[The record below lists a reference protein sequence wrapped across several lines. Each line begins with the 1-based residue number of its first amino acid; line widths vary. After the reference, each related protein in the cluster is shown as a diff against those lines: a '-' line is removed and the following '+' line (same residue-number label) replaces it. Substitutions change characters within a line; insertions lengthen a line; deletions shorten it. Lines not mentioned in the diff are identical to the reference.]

1 MSILAITLAIILIL
15 AVNGTL
21 NIVCFFIG
29 AKVGQTV
36 SKGET
41 IEVPTINPIKAY
53 NEHLDR
59 KEHEREQKR
68 FDALLHNVDV
78 YDGTANGQ
86 EDIPRW

>member
-1 MSILAITLAIILIL
+1 MDILTIL
-15 AVNGTL
+15 VVGTL

-53 NEHLDR
+53 NEHLD
-59 KEHEREQKR
+59 KREQEKEQKIY
-68 FDALLHNVDV
+68 DALLHNVDM
-78 YDGTANGQ
+78 YDGTSNGQ
-86 EDIPRW
+86 KDIPKW

>member
-1 MSILAITLAIILIL
+1 MDILTIL
-15 AVNGTL
+15 VVGTL
-21 NIVCFFIG
+21 DIVCFFIG

-53 NEHLDR
+53 NEHIDR
-59 KEHEREQKR
+59 KEQEKEQKR
-68 FDALLHNVDV
+68 IDTILQNIEN

-86 EDIPRW
+86 KDVPV

>member
-1 MSILAITLAIILIL
+1 MDILTIL
-15 AVNGTL
+15 VVGTL

-36 SKGET
+36 SKGEK

-53 NEHLDR
+53 NEHIDKR
-59 KEHEREQKR
+59 EHDREQKIY
-68 FDALLHNVDV
+68 DALLHNVDN

-86 EDIPRW
+86 KDIPKW

>member
-1 MSILAITLAIILIL
+1 MDILTIL
-15 AVNGTL
+15 VVGTL

-41 IEVPTINPIKAY
+41 IEVPTINPIKIY
-53 NEHLDR
+53 NEHIDR
-59 KEHEREQKR
+59 KEQENEQKR
-68 FDALLHNVDV
+68 IDTILHNIEN

-86 EDIPRW
+86 KDVPR

>member
-1 MSILAITLAIILIL
+1 MDILTIL
-15 AVNGTL
+15 VVGTL

-53 NEHLDR
+53 NEHLD
-59 KEHEREQKR
+59 KREQEK
-68 FDALLHNVDV
+68 
-78 YDGTANGQ
+78 
-86 EDIPRW
+86 

>member
-1 MSILAITLAIILIL
+1 MDILTIL
-15 AVNGTL
+15 VVGTL

-53 NEHLDR
+53 NEHLD
-59 KEHEREQKR
+59 KREQENEMKIY
-68 FDALLHNVDV
+68 DALLHNVDM
-78 YDGTANGQ
+78 YDGTSNGQ
-86 EDIPRW
+86 KDIPKW

>member
-1 MSILAITLAIILIL
+1 MDILTIL
-15 AVNGTL
+15 VVGTL

-53 NEHLDR
+53 NEHKDR
-59 KEHEREQKR
+59 QEQEREQKR
-68 FDALLHNVDV
+68 LDV
-78 YDGTANGQ
+78 ILRNIENFDGTANGQ
-86 EDIPRW
+86 EDVPRW